1 MNINERIRYLRKEKL
16 DKTQEAFGEP
26 LGLSRANIAN
36 IESGRISVTERVI
49 IGICD
54 KYGVNEEWIR
64 TGVGDPLLPKT
75 RNQMI
80 IDFAGDIIKDDDE
93 SFRKRLL
100 EALAQLESEE
110 WAVLENIARKTLK
123 KD

>member
-100 EALAQLESEE
+100 EALAQLEPEE